1 MPGRLHFPNKGS
13 IVGWTMGGGYHSDG
27 ARNTSE
33 KGSKGAAMAETTLT
47 VVLGGDVPL
56 DLFAESMQRF
66 RQLIDALTQE
76 VSGKANIVWVVDD
89 LAGGS
94 AIATIRGDADQEDD
108 VERVV
113 RAYAVVGRAL
123 ERHEVI
129 PYSLKVQGVARSLT
143 SVLNGKITS
152 IRFETGD
159 GASTV
164 TSGTSHEPRA
174 NLAAFGAVEGRVET
188 LRSRRRKSFTLY
200 DSLNDLAVYCLL
212 RPDQGELVRDAWD
225 KRVIVEGWIK
235 REPTS
240 GRPVEISPV
249 ENVTI
254 LPEVV
259 PGSYRR
265 ARAIAPARSGDE
277 PPEAL
282 IRRLRDA

>member
-1 MPGRLHFPNKGS
+1 MDKGRSRADRVDTEFK
-13 IVGWTMGGGYHSDG
+13 
-27 ARNTSE
+27 
-33 KGSKGAAMAETTLT
+33 KGSKGAAMPETTLT
-47 VVLGGDVPL
+47 VALGGDVPL
-56 DLFAESMQRF
+56 DLFAISMQRF

-76 VSGKANIVWVVDD
+76 VSGKANIAWIVDE

-94 AIATIRGDADQEDD
+94 AIATIRGKAEQEED

-113 RAYAVVGRAL
+113 KAYAAVGRAL

-129 PYSLKVQGVARSLT
+129 PYSTQVADAARSLT

-152 IRFETGD
+152 VRFETGD
-159 GASTV
+159 EASIV
-164 TSGTSHEPRA
+164 TTGVPNRSQAH
-174 NLAAFGAVEGRVET
+174 LAAFGAVEGRIET
-188 LRSRRRKSFTLY
+188 LRSRRGKSFTLY
-200 DSLNDLAVYCLL
+200 DSLDDLAVYCSL
-212 RPDQGELVRDAWD
+212 RPDQGALVRDAWE

-240 GRPVEISPV
+240 GRPVSINPV

-254 LPEVV
+254 LPELS

-265 ARAIAPARSGDE
+265 ARAVAPAGPGDE

-282 IRRLRDA
+282 IRQLRDA